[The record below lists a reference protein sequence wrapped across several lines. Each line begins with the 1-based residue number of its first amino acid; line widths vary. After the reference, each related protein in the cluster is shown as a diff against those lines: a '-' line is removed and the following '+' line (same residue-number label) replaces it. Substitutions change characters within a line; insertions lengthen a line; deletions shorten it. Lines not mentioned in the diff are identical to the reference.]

1 MEGGRRSKYRSTT
14 SAALKKSLSSYG
26 YGRTFKDTKYDIL
39 GKSVPTSMRLDA
51 YRGNMAKVKS
61 DLLGP
66 AYNKVLKRSKSKS
79 RKTGLAQRAKTIRQ
93 SRTGRS
99 KSKGRKRRTRKRS
112 RSRSKSK
119 KRRTRKR
126 SKRSTKRRTT
136 RRRRRS
142 QK

>member
-26 YGRTFKDTKYDIL
+26 YGRTFKDTKYDVL

-79 RKTGLAQRAKTIRQ
+79 RKDRK
-93 SRTGRS
+93 SRS
-99 KSKGRKRRTRKRS
+99 KSKGRKSRKGRKRS

-119 KRRTRKR
+119 GRKRRSKSGQS

-142 QK
+142 RK

>member
-1 MEGGRRSKYRSTT
+1 MEGGKRSKYRSTT
-14 SAALKKSLSSYG
+14 SAALKQSLSSYG
-26 YGRTFKDTKYDIL
+26 YGRTFKDTKYDVL

-79 RKTGLAQRAKTIRQ
+79 RKR
-93 SRTGRS
+93 SRSKSKGRKRRKGRKRSRSRS

-112 RSRSKSK
+112 KSTK
-119 KRRTRKR
+119 GR
-126 SKRSTKRRTT
+126 KRRTT